1 MLILKTGGE
10 KISKAE
16 ADKMA
21 IAYDRK
27 NPDKTKA
34 VIFSADF
41 VRSLL
46 NDPQI
51 DAVKL
56 TFACSDTGE
65 DTIVI
70 TTVNAKGQSIEHGD
84 RGQLCPPYC

>member
-1 MLILKTGGE
+1 MLISKTGGE
-10 KISKAE
+10 KISKSE
-16 ADKMA
+16 ADKMVL
-21 IAYDRK
+21 AYDRK
-27 NPDKTKA
+27 NANKTKA

-41 VRSLL
+41 VRSLV
-46 NDPQI
+46 NDRQV
-51 DAVKL
+51 DVVKL
-56 TFACSDTGE
+56 SFASTDSGD